1 MELKKPLPTLL
12 MAHCVCV
19 YIYIAHWV
27 HKPNTSPS
35 SFLARGILQKKGL
48 HGNWQDESQ
57 AWFEAQLVSS
67 NGLLTSGGGVA
78 EGIVCV
84 VGAQPKSIALLPGQP
99 GGETDDAH
107 GVPPVPHV
115 RDVVGGGSEV
125 PQVQE
130 HGFARDFLIIKTVT
144 TKTTEFIDRV

>member
-1 MELKKPLPTLL
+1 M
-12 MAHCVCV
+12 
-19 YIYIAHWV
+19 
-27 HKPNTSPS
+27 
-35 SFLARGILQKKGL
+35 
-48 HGNWQDESQ
+48 
-57 AWFEAQLVSS
+57 
-67 NGLLTSGGGVA
+67 
-78 EGIVCV
+78 CV
-84 VGAQPKSIALLPGQP
+84 VGAQPESIALLPRQP

-144 TKTTEFIDRV
+144 TKTTDRVHRSSLIYATNRILASMQLSPSSPFRFFHFV